1 MDQGEN
7 RLQYGN
13 WLRVQLNGN
22 GQNRG
27 NWRNGVEIIE
37 SKVEA
42 NTETNEGKKRSGD
55 ESELMGLKEKEKIK
69 VGEEDSESGSTI
81 EKRHTRLMRDGEGRN
96 RGKRERIRGG
106 NGENVDESPAK
117 VVRRKLMDFISPEDN
132 AWYLDSGSTH
142 HLTHFVV
149 SMSESTSYSGSGM
162 VYVGDGAALPTI
174 RTGQSSLLICFL
186 IVYM

>member
-117 VVRRKLMDFISPEDN
+117 VVRRKLKDFISPGK
-132 AWYLDSGSTH
+132 A
-142 HLTHFVV
+142 VV
-149 SMSESTSYSGSGM
+149 GDQPRQEPWNS
-162 VYVGDGAALPTI
+162 YVGTVVGLETL
-174 RTGQSSLLICFL
+174 RQFGTLSNFSLLMI
-186 IVYM
+186 